1 MNFLKKLYTFATIV
15 FLTLVL
21 VDLKIKL
28 PINNQLLKNDN
39 SEIMCIIMTS
49 EKTFIQRSITG
60 KSSYMFLL
68 ISV

>member
-15 FLTLVL
+15 CLTLVL
-21 VDLKIKL
+21 LDLKIKL
-28 PINNQLLKNDN
+28 PINNQSLKNDN

-60 KSSYMFLL
+60 KSSNMFLL
-68 ISV
+68 ISI

>member
-60 KSSYMFLL
+60 KSSNMFLL